1 MFSQA
6 TGLMEPQEGIA
17 STETVPLASQKPLGK
32 PHYYS
37 LLCGHIID
45 PILVTFGTK
54 QLSQFQL
61 SHFLFMHL
69 PHKAF

>member
-6 TGLMEPQEGIA
+6 TGLMEPQEGIP
-17 STETVPLASQKPLGK
+17 STETVPLASQKPLGQ
-32 PHYYS
+32 PHYS
-37 LLCGHIID
+37 LLYGHIID

-54 QLSQFQL
+54 QLSQSQL

-69 PHKAF
+69 PYKAF